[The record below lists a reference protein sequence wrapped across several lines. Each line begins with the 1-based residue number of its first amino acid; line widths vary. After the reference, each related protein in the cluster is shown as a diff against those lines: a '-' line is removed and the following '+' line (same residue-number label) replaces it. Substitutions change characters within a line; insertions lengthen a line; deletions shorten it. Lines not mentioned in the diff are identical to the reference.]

1 MKNWRHDGQNLMQTL
16 SDRPLLG
23 QLRFSLRSAG
33 KEYSPSA
40 VIPFSIL
47 LPVILFLYFDL
58 STQLW
63 FLKLSGG
70 HLLRIWIPP
79 LILFVAHVCV
89 KLWKSEMP
97 IPLDWQTIMLA
108 VYAIAGL
115 ITLFLNEEPYYA
127 LKYWIIMVAPIWIY
141 FVILDTCGKPARIE
155 LILKYLFFSGF
166 ALIFYTTYLQWLSAD
181 NPGDVIREV
190 TTSSGQ
196 VIQIAGESFY
206 KEKGIEYSRGFLLYS
221 CSQYSGILL
230 FPSLYG
236 VYFFSLNSRTRMRWV
251 FLLIS
256 LLMISQIINT
266 LSRTDFAVVGTGL
279 IMLWG
284 SLVYEGTIQK
294 KKLALVFL
302 LLFAGIGFYVLFFK
316 PILIGRILQMFTFL
330 GIKSFNTY
338 LLSRGV
344 MPEAHINTPDP
355 HIVSAMVSLHTLMKN
370 PLQGCGFTYAEQ
382 QVGELNRYLFILIS
396 SGVVTFLA
404 YALFW
409 CSLIYSIGSTMIK
422 TKRARLSPQLGP
434 YAMACCTALMI
445 KFIYVGLEVFYYWI
459 IGSLAM
465 AWVYATKRSSAVA
478 GRHALQQNI
487 TD

>member
-1 MKNWRHDGQNLMQTL
+1 MQTL
-16 SDRPLLG
+16 SDRLLLG
-23 QLRFSLRSAG
+23 RLRFCLRSAG
-33 KEYSPSA
+33 KDYSPSA

-47 LPVILFLYFDL
+47 IPAILFLYFDL

-63 FLKLSGG
+63 FLELSGG

-79 LILFVAHVCV
+79 LILFAALVCV

-97 IPLDWQTIMLA
+97 IPLDWQTVMLA

-115 ITLFLNEEPYYA
+115 ITLFVNEEPYYA
-127 LKYWIIMVAPIWIY
+127 LKYWLIMVAPIWIY
-141 FVILDTCGKPARIE
+141 FVILDTCGKSASIE
-155 LILKYLFFSGF
+155 RILKHLFFGGF
-166 ALIFYTTYLQWLSAD
+166 ALILYTTYLQWLNAY

-190 TTSSGQ
+190 TTRSGQ

-236 VYFFSLNSRTRMRWV
+236 IYFFLNSRTWMRWF

-279 IMLWG
+279 IILWG
-284 SLVYEGTIQK
+284 SLAYEGTIEK
-294 KKLALVFL
+294 KRLALVFL
-302 LLFAGIGFYVLFFK
+302 LLFAWIGFYILLFK

-330 GIKSFNTY
+330 GIKSVNTY
-338 LLSRGV
+338 ILSEGF

-355 HIVSAMVSLHTLMKN
+355 HIVSAIASLQALMKN

-404 YALFW
+404 YTLFW
-409 CSLIYSIGSTMIK
+409 CGLIYSIGRAMIK

-434 YAMACCTALMI
+434 YVMACCIALML

-465 AWVYATKRSSAVA
+465 AWVYSTKKSPAVS
-478 GRHALQQNI
+478 GLHAIKQNI

>member
-1 MKNWRHDGQNLMQTL
+1 MQTH
-16 SDRPLLG
+16 SDRLLLG
-23 QLRFSLRSAG
+23 RLRSGLRSAG
-33 KEYSPSA
+33 KDYRPSA

-47 LPVILFLYFDL
+47 IPIILFLYFDL

-79 LILFVAHVCV
+79 LILFVALVCV
-89 KLWKSEMP
+89 KLWKSDMP
-97 IPLDWQTIMLA
+97 IPLDWQTVMLA
-108 VYAIAGL
+108 VYAIVSL
-115 ITLFLNEEPYYA
+115 MTLFANEEPYYA
-127 LKYWIIMVAPIWIY
+127 LKYWLIMVAPIWIY
-141 FVILDTCGKPARIE
+141 FVILDTCGKSAHIE
-155 LILKYLFFSGF
+155 RILKCLFFGGF
-166 ALIFYTTYLQWLSAD
+166 ALILYTVYLQWLNVN

-190 TTSSGQ
+190 TTRSGQ

-206 KEKGIEYSRGFLLYS
+206 KEKGTEYSRGFLPYS

-230 FPSLYG
+230 FPCLYG
-236 VYFFSLNSRTRMRWV
+236 IYFFLNSRTWMRWL

-279 IMLWG
+279 IILWG
-284 SLVYEGTIQK
+284 SLAYEGTIEK
-294 KKLALVFL
+294 KRLALVFL
-302 LLFAGIGFYVLFFK
+302 LLFAGIGFYIVFFK

-330 GIKSFNTY
+330 GIKSLNTH
-338 LLSRGV
+338 LLVEGF
-344 MPEAHINTPDP
+344 MPEAHINMPDP
-355 HIVSAMVSLHTLMKN
+355 HIVSAMASIQALMEN
-370 PLQGCGFTYAEQ
+370 PIQGLGFTYAEQ

-404 YALFW
+404 YTLFW
-409 CSLIYSIGSTMIK
+409 CGLIYSIGRAMIK

-434 YAMACCTALMI
+434 YVMACCIALML

-465 AWVYATKRSSAVA
+465 AWVYSIVKSPAVS
-478 GRHALQQNI
+478 GLHVIKQNI